1 MEDKKITKEQ
11 LTNKLVNLSQRIA
24 ELEKS
29 VVEYQQIEESLR
41 ESEEKFRI
49 LVEMAT
55 DGIFIETVKGR
66 ILECNTAGAKMY
78 GYTKEEI
85 IGLTLADLVPKEFA
99 KTLPQVFS
107 DKETT
112 HGIFLPRISKKKDG
126 TIFPTEIASKI
137 INIAEKPRL
146 IAYIRDI
153 TKRKEAEKKLKKVRK
168 MFASL
173 FASSP
178 EAALYHDENGRIIS
192 INPRFTEIFGYILK
206 EIRGR
211 DINEGM
217 RYPEGKIEE
226 GERLSKK
233 ALKGVTNYE
242 TVRKKKDGT
251 LIPVIISAS
260 PVMIDEK
267 PQGII
272 VLYKDI
278 TERKQSE
285 QLNTVLYNISKA
297 ANSDISLNQLYPLIH
312 QELNNIINATN
323 FFIALVDIEKDEMS
337 FPYHKD
343 EKDNDFPTRRLSRA
357 NNLTAYIIRSV
368 QSLLVNQKQIEKMA
382 DEGDIKLKSVGI
394 VTAGT
399 HWLGVPLKIKNKI
412 IGAMVVQGYINPHLF
427 SKKDIQ
433 LMEFVS
439 SQIATAI
446 QRKQMEEEMEKLA
459 HFDSLTGACNR
470 GYGLGLLSREL
481 KFARRRKTPF
491 LLVYIDIDDFKN
503 INDTFGHGEGDQVLK
518 KVVKLLKST
527 LRDIDIICRM
537 GGDEFLLIFP
547 ESSPKDLPIINE
559 RFNRNLIKFNQTI
572 KKAYKIGFSIGISY
586 YDPKNPQHMDEL
598 IRIADNRMYE
608 EKKKKLKRKK

>member
-1 MEDKKITKEQ
+1 MEEEYKEKTKKQ
-11 LTNKLVNLSQRIA
+11 LTNKLMKLGQRNT

-29 VVEYQQIEESLR
+29 GTNKKLQEEYLKFKQDEEFLR
-41 ESEEKFRI
+41 GSEEQFRI
-49 LVEMAT
+49 LVEMSIDA
-55 DGIFIETVKGR
+55 IFLETTEGR
-66 ILECNTAGAKMY
+66 ILECNAAGAKMF
-78 GYTKEEI
+78 GYTKEEM
-85 IGLTLADLVPKEFA
+85 IGLTIADLVPEEFA
-99 KTLPQVFS
+99 KKLPRVITE
-107 DKETT
+107 KETT
-112 HGIFLPRISKKKDG
+112 HGIFMPRTNKKKNG
-126 TIFPTEIASKI
+126 TIFPTEIASKLV
-137 INIAEKPRL
+137 NIRGKPRL

-153 TKRKEAEKKLKKVRK
+153 T
-168 MFASL
+168 
-173 FASSP
+173 
-178 EAALYHDENGRIIS
+178 G
-192 INPRFTEIFGYILK
+192 
-206 EIRGR
+206 
-211 DINEGM
+211 
-217 RYPEGKIEE
+217 
-226 GERLSKK
+226 
-233 ALKGVTNYE
+233 
-242 TVRKKKDGT
+242 RKKN
-251 LIPVIISAS
+251 
-260 PVMIDEK
+260 EK
-267 PQGII
+267 LQG
-272 VLYKDI
+272 
-278 TERKQSE
+278 
-285 QLNTVLYNISKA
+285 VLYNISKA
-297 ANSDISLNQLYPLIH
+297 ANSNISLDQLYPLIH
-312 QELNNIINATN
+312 KELGTIIDATN
-323 FFIALVDIEKDEMS
+323 FFIALIDVEKDEMS

-382 DEGDIKLKSVGI
+382 DEGDIKLESIGI
-394 VTAGT
+394 VTADI

-439 SQIATAI
+439 SQVATAI

-459 HFDSLTGACNR
+459 HFDSLTGAFNR

-586 YDPKNPQHMDEL
+586 YDPKNPQPIDEL
-598 IRIADNRMYE
+598 ISIADKNMYK
-608 EKKKKLKRKK
+608 EKKKKNK